1 MPSHGSTQRGAPM
14 GGEEWFGVAVV
25 GVGLLA
31 FGVWCGA
38 ELATL
43 VSSGSWLHASL
54 GDAFAALIR
63 LPGHAA
69 RPADAWPNEVQAAVP
84 NAWLFWPATI
94 VVAVAETMGVAWL
107 WTRLGSNRIGTLR
120 RDRLGVDVGAR
131 LATRRDV
138 SPLIVPGPAPGRFI
152 LGTVGGRLV
161 ATENRS
167 AEPASTR
174 TKRDDIRSGDRSAVA
189 VIGPTRSG
197 KTATVIA
204 GVLDW
209 DGPAILSSVHNDLF
223 DATVQRRLQLGD
235 VYLFDPMRTIPD
247 PLPDGVQR
255 CGWSPLHS
263 ARTVSGAM
271 EAANLLME
279 ASPSEGVTNANYW
292 SRKGEALLWP
302 MLFAAAIG
310 GRTMADVVRWLALQD
325 GDPPTTPPGG
335 SAPTAPVDPSD
346 RGGEIRRILDGV
358 ARSNDRQ
365 LGIQAQHALAQ
376 FEGFWHLDP
385 RTRSDIY
392 STSQTL
398 VQPWEDPNVSFAS
411 SKHAGPVAELRVVLD
426 GNNTLYVVQ
435 PLKSTQRFAVVFGGL
450 LGALLKDQ
458 AYEVAKRYRQPLPDL
473 LCVIDEAGN
482 TPLRWLPEVA
492 STCAGIGVLLVT
504 VWQSKAQI
512 DAIYQAQ
519 AGPVLTNHG
528 SKVIFAGVSD
538 VETLEYVSYL
548 AGEEE
553 VAQRSSNADAHLAGY
568 RRSVGDSTIHRRLLP
583 AEVLRQ
589 ARPGQALL
597 LHGTLP
603 PAHLTG
609 RRAWL
614 DERLVAVSRGGP
626 KRDKIAIPDALRSA
640 LDYDPTPPADV
651 LAHLPSYKGKVAASP
666 ENSRGGDEPETD
678 IARQPLNRAEH
689 ERLAPRIEM

>member
-1 MPSHGSTQRGAPM
+1 MAARGDGQRSAPV
-14 GGEEWFGVAVV
+14 GGDDWFAIAIVMVAVA
-25 GVGLLA
+25 A

-38 ELATL
+38 QFASLIG
-43 VSSGSWLHASL
+43 SGSWLDASI
-54 GDAFAALIR
+54 GDAGGALVR
-63 LPGHAA
+63 LPAHV
-69 RPADAWPNEVQAAVP
+69 RVPADAWPMEVRDAVP
-84 NAWLFWPATI
+84 GPFIYWPATT
-94 VVAVAETMGVAWL
+94 VVLAMQLSGCVWL
-107 WTRLGSNRIGTLR
+107 WVRYGSQRIGTKR
-120 RDRLGVDVGAR
+120 RRRLGVDVGAR
-131 LATRRDV
+131 LATVRDL
-138 SPLIVPGPAPGRFI
+138 SPLIVRKPVRGRFI
-152 LGTVGGRLV
+152 LGTVAGRLV
-161 ATENRS
+161 ATENRY
-167 AEPASTR
+167 AEPTHTR
-174 TKRDDIRSGDRSAVA
+174 RHRGVQRKGDRSAVA

-197 KTATVIA
+197 KTATVVA
-204 GVLDW
+204 GILDW
-209 DGPAILSSVHNDLF
+209 DGPAILSSVQNDLF
-223 DATVQRRLQLGD
+223 DATVQRRLQLGE
-235 VYLFDPMRTIPD
+235 VYLFDPMRTIPE
-247 PLPDGVQR
+247 LPEGVVR

-279 ASPSEGVTNANYW
+279 AAPSEGVTNANYW

-302 MLFAAAIG
+302 MLFAAAVG

-325 GDPPTTPPGG
+325 GNEPDPERPRSGAAGETQ
-335 SAPTAPVDPSD
+335 DPAT
-346 RGGEIRRILDGV
+346 RGGEIRMILNQKAASSERAV
-358 ARSNDRQ
+358 A
-365 LGIQAQHALAQ
+365 IQAQHALAQ
-376 FEGFWHLDP
+376 FDGFWHLDP

-411 SKHAGPVAELRVVLD
+411 SSDAGPVAELQRVLS
-426 GNNTLYVVQ
+426 GCNTLYVVQ

-450 LGALLKDQ
+450 LGAVLKDQ
-458 AYEVAKRYRQPLPDL
+458 AYEVAKRYRKPLPDL

-519 AGPVLTNHG
+519 AGPLLTNHG
-528 SKVIFAGVSD
+528 SKVVFAGVSD

-553 VAQRSSNADAHLAGY
+553 VAQRSANSDAHLAAF

-589 ARPGQALL
+589 TRPGQALL

-614 DERLVAVSRGGP
+614 DERLASVARGEGP
-626 KRDKIAIPDALRSA
+626 NPDACELPSDLHAA
-640 LDYDPTPPADV
+640 LDYDSTPPLSV
-651 LAHLPSYKGKVAASP
+651 LEHLPGYQSATSHIRSDTG
-666 ENSRGGDEPETD
+666 NGDGETVWVRRPSD
-678 IARQPLNRAEH
+678 EH
-689 ERLAPRIEM
+689 PRCALRIEP

>member
-1 MPSHGSTQRGAPM
+1 LTVAPGDGQRSAPV
-14 GGEEWFGVAVV
+14 GGDEWFAIAVVVVAVAA
-25 GVGLLA
+25 L
-31 FGVWCGA
+31 GVWCGA
-38 ELATL
+38 QVASLIG
-43 VSSGSWLHASL
+43 SGSSLDASV
-54 GDAFAALIR
+54 GDAVGALVR
-63 LPGHAA
+63 LPAHVR
-69 RPADAWPNEVQAAVP
+69 RPADAWPTGVRDAVP
-84 NAWLFWPATI
+84 GPLIYWPATT
-94 VVAVAETMGVAWL
+94 VVLAVQLSGCAWL
-107 WTRLGSNRIGTLR
+107 WVRYGSQRIGTQR
-120 RDRLGVDVGAR
+120 RRRLGVDVGAR
-131 LATRRDV
+131 LATVRDL
-138 SPLIVPGPAPGRFI
+138 SPLIVPRPVRGRFI
-152 LGTVGGRLV
+152 LGTVAGRLV
-161 ATENRS
+161 ATENRR
-167 AEPASTR
+167 AEPTR
-174 TKRDDIRSGDRSAVA
+174 TRGHRGGGRTGDRSAVA

-197 KTATVIA
+197 KTATVVA
-204 GVLDW
+204 GILDW
-209 DGPAILSSVHNDLF
+209 DGPAILSSVQNDLF
-223 DATVQRRLQLGD
+223 DATVHRRLQLGE
-235 VYLFDPMRTIPD
+235 VYLFDPMRTIPE
-247 PLPDGVQR
+247 PPEGVQR

-279 ASPSEGVTNANYW
+279 AAPSEGVTNANYW

-302 MLFAAAIG
+302 MLFAAAVG

-325 GDPPTTPPGG
+325 GNEPDTGPTRSGAAGETQDP
-335 SAPTAPVDPSD
+335 AE
-346 RGGEIRRILDGV
+346 RGGEIRMILNLKAASSERAV
-358 ARSNDRQ
+358 A
-365 LGIQAQHALAQ
+365 IQAQHALAQ
-376 FEGFWHLDP
+376 FDGFWHLDQ

-411 SKHAGPVAELRVVLD
+411 SSDAGPVAELQRVLS
-426 GNNTLYVVQ
+426 GRNTLYVVQ
-435 PLKSTQRFAVVFGGL
+435 PLKSTQRFSVVFGGL

-458 AYEVAKRYRQPLPDL
+458 SYEVAKRYREPLPDL

-519 AGPVLTNHG
+519 AGPLLTNHG
-528 SKVIFAGVSD
+528 SKVVFAGVSD

-553 VAQRSSNADAHLAGY
+553 VAQRSANADAHLAGF

-589 ARPGQALL
+589 TRPGQALL

-614 DERLVAVSRGGP
+614 DHRLAALTRGEGP
-626 KRDKIAIPDALRSA
+626 VPVKIDLPIALRKA
-640 LDYDPTPPADV
+640 LDFDPTPPIEV
-651 LAHLPSYKGKVAASP
+651 LAHLPGYQPSAIHTS
-666 ENSRGGDEPETD
+666 EPAWACQADGVEM
-678 IARQPLNRAEH
+678 RQGSATLREK
-689 ERLAPRIEM
+689 RFAP